1 MKEENI
7 YLACGR
13 GFEAVIRFVVNS
25 IKWLFSK
32 YTLLLL
38 SLIAALI
45 AGIYYDPT
53 GFFKTW
59 ILQVNHLLNQLVWGL
74 SGLAVSLIV
83 LYVLIRIESVRK
95 LVFPF
100 LDELDD
106 MADAWREGKTTKQGD
121 GELAIAFAICT
132 AGVAI
137 AIFYLIANMGTPLG

>member
-106 MADAWREGKTTKQGD
+106 MADAWREGKTTKTG
-121 GELAIAFAICT
+121 
-132 AGVAI
+132 
-137 AIFYLIANMGTPLG
+137 